1 MSALTRSVLA
11 LVLSLAVLAAVQ
23 VADLL
28 GEG

>member
-11 LVLSLAVLAAVQ
+11 LVVSLVVWGAVQ